1 VNPKLR
7 TNKESLTVQHCA
19 DKRKVGPGKVWCD
32 TEDGIIPAREC
43 AIKHHSAVRLREQER
58 RQGKPAKL
66 NLCRCCPTGIE
77 QALIMGFSSE
87 TSGPANNETTQ
98 GQVETK
104 PPKTETTHAKAEKK
118 QAKTETKQEATVTT
132 PKAELNE
139 TSSRQYQPGPC
150 PECGANRRV
159 FRKKQMCSVCA
170 AQARKP
176 ALKVRK
182 AKHMLEQAMNDHEH
196 TVDSRGSAIVRPPSK
211 PIGPAGITLLL
222 PANLH
227 QKLLQLAE
235 DEFRTVESQAMW
247 ELKKSLESWELKG

>member
-1 VNPKLR
+1 MKQSDR
-7 TNKESLTVQHCA
+7 TDKESLTVQP
-19 DKRKVGPGKVWCD
+19 KTIWCD
-32 TEDGIIPAREC
+32 DKQDEIPARVC
-43 AIKHHSAVRLREQER
+43 AIKHLSALRRRER
-58 RQGKPAKL
+58 DEKQGKPSAYDA
-66 NLCRCCPTGIE
+66 CRCCETGIE
-77 QALIMGFSSE
+77 QFFLYGQAASAE
-87 TSGPANNETTQ
+87 ANERSRSAVETTQ

-104 PPKTETTHAKAEKK
+104 PPKTETTHAKAETK
-118 QAKTETKQEATVTT
+118 QAKTETKQEAIVTT
-132 PKAELNE
+132 PKAELSE

-182 AKHMLEQAMNDHEH
+182 AKHILEQAMNDHEQ
-196 TVDSRGSAIVRPPSK
+196 TVNSLGSAIIWPPSK